1 MKFGVTLFF
10 IFSLVN
16 CYSQEN
22 TFYINIPT
30 NLKEGSI
37 TYNLHADTK
46 DSIFTIIF
54 SGLPKRIQD
63 AGFFLSCD
71 KRFIKTDKSY
81 FKNKSIITPETI
93 MDSLTQVGRSFFRKN
108 KFYILFIK
116 GENYY
121 THSAIGEYI
130 FMDYREE

>member
-30 NLKEGSI
+30 LLKEGSI
-37 TYNLHADTK
+37 MYNLHADTK
-46 DSIFTIIF
+46 DSIFTITF

-63 AGFFLSCD
+63 AGFFLSCG
-71 KRFIKTDKSY
+71 KGYTKTDKSY
-81 FKNKSIITPETI
+81 FKNKSIITPEMI

-108 KFYILFIK
+108 KFYTLFIR

-121 THSAIGEYI
+121 TNSAIGEYI
-130 FMDYREE
+130 FADYRNE

>member
-1 MKFGVTLFF
+1 MQTQKIQYLQSYLAGF
-10 IFSLVN
+10 
-16 CYSQEN
+16 
-22 TFYINIPT
+22 
-30 NLKEGSI
+30 LKEFKMQ
-37 TYNLHADTK
+37 A
-46 DSIFTIIF
+46 
-54 SGLPKRIQD
+54 
-63 AGFFLSCD
+63 FFYPVI
-71 KRFIKTDKSY
+71 RYYTRTDKSH